1 MASIRKTVLIPH
13 TAEQI
18 YALVERVED
27 YPLFLPWC
35 SGSQVQERTNDG
47 MIATVSLGLHG
58 VHQSFTTVNTHEVGR
73 KIALK
78 LQSGPFSSLNGQ
90 WDFEPLS
97 ASACKVTLQLDYQFA
112 SGVLAKLIA
121 PVFDPIANSL
131 IDAFVSRAEQ
141 VYKVNS

>member
-1 MASIRKTVLIPH
+1 MASIRKTVLVPF

-18 YALVERVED
+18 YNLVERVED

-35 SGSQVQERTNDG
+35 NGSQVQERTREG

-90 WDFEPLS
+90 WNFEPLS
-97 ASACKVTLQLDYQFA
+97 ATACKVTLQLDYQFA
-112 SGVLAKLIA
+112 SSVLAKLIA

-141 VYKVNS
+141 VYKANP